1 MTKEEIIQAI
11 ESMSVLELAEL
22 VKALEARFG
31 VSAAAPMAAMAA
43 APAAPA
49 AAAAAVQ
56 EAEEKTEFDVFLK
69 DVGPN
74 KIQVIKVV
82 REAVAGLGL
91 KEAKALVEGAPVAV
105 KEGVSKPEAEALKS
119 NLEAAGASA
128 EVR

>member
-1 MTKEEIIQAI
+1 MTKEEIIKAI

-22 VKALEARFG
+22 VKDLEARFG
-31 VSAAAPMAAMAA
+31 VSAALPMAAMAA

-49 AAAAAVQ
+49 AVAAVQ
-56 EAEEKTEFDVFLK
+56 EAEEKIEFDVFLK

-91 KEAKALVEGAPVAV
+91 KEAKALVESAPVAV
-105 KEGVSKPEAEALKS
+105 KEGISKPEAEALKS
-119 NLEAAGASA
+119 NLETAGAAA